1 MADVTAISEVEDVT
15 EAVDFNAARNL
26 YFIPICKITLTVI
39 LPQVTEP
46 GKSISNWEIME
57 KIRSIIK
64 PDIFLSLKVLKSTLE
79 YVRLEGNQKILFLFC
94 DLKKNC

>member
-15 EAVDFNAARNL
+15 EAVDFNATKNI

-39 LPQVTEP
+39 LPQCTEP

-79 YVRLEGNQKILFLFC
+79 YVRLEGNS
-94 DLKKNC
+94 KNIS